1 MGAWTTTFMIGVS
14 NRFIHTEMFIPIN
27 LICQIYNN
35 FSYIPKNFPQ
45 KNFWTLPKIEKST
58 FCTGN
63 RIRTYNC
70 MASKTTAY
78 AKFRHTGIFAER
90 VRFELTD
97 LLDRQF
103 SKLLV

>member
-14 NRFIHTEMFIPIN
+14 NRNLCFSQSTLYVKYTTIFPI
-27 LICQIYNN
+27 Y
-35 FSYIPKNFPQ
+35 Q
-45 KNFWTLPKIEKST
+45 KISLKKIFGLLVKSEKST

-97 LLDRQF
+97 L
-103 SKLLV
+103 